1 MERFQVAAP
10 ELTPMTVLEEEVNPL
25 FPLTL
30 DLRLPPRGQK
40 TPIETPGSAL

>member
-10 ELTPMTVLEEEVNPL
+10 ELTPMTALGEEVNPL